1 VGSRRAERARRVA
14 DVLRQ
19 QITGDAKE
27 RTENVMIVDLMRNDI
42 ARIART
48 GTVRV
53 PALLIVE
60 RYANVLQLTSD
71 VTAQLRPAPG
81 WRSCSRR
88 CFRAAR

>member
-1 VGSRRAERARRVA
+1 
-14 DVLRQ
+14 
-19 QITGDAKE
+19 
-27 RTENVMIVDLMRNDI
+27 MIVDLMRNDI

-60 RYANVLQLTSD
+60 RYATVLQLTSD
-71 VTAQLRPAPG
+71 VTAQLRPEPG

-88 CFRAAR
+88 CLRAAR